1 MKRQAA
7 AVVVLYLAA
16 LVALTWPL
24 LAAAFWPEASLD
36 ELRQVFSQWLYW
48 SFVAVM
54 VAGQAALLVLP
65 VKVASR
71 RPTTH
76 RSLLWPIAVS
86 GLMMGGFVIG
96 AICAVAELF
105 QRDHAFNSSWV
116 GWSAIGA
123 GALMWAGWT
132 IVFYRMSRSTDARD
146 VVSRQCRLLLRG
158 SLLELLVAVPTH
170 IVARSR
176 DYCCAGAHTFIG
188 IALGLTVML
197 LSFGPG
203 VFLLF
208 VDRWKQL
215 HPRPAHEGPAAGR

>member
-7 AVVVLYLAA
+7 AVVLLYLAA
-16 LVALTWPL
+16 LVVLTWPVSF
-24 LAAAFWPEASLD
+24 AAFWPEASVGD
-36 ELRQVFSQWLYW
+36 LRQVFTHWLYW
-48 SFVAVM
+48 SFVGVM
-54 VAGQAALLVLP
+54 VAGQAALLLLP

-71 RPTTH
+71 RPTTR

-96 AICAVAELF
+96 AICAVAELLR
-105 QRDHAFNSSWV
+105 RDHAFNSPWL

-123 GALMWAGWT
+123 GALMWVGWT
-132 IVFYRMSRSTDARD
+132 IVFYRMSHSSEAQD

-158 SLLELLVAVPTH
+158 SFLELLIAVPTH

-176 DYCCAGAHTFIG
+176 DYCCAGAYTFIG
-188 IALGLTVML
+188 IALGLAVML

-208 VDRWKQL
+208 VDRWKQR
-215 HPRPAHEGPAAGR
+215 HPQR

>member
-7 AVVVLYLAA
+7 AVVLLYFLA
-16 LVALTWPL
+16 LITLTWPVIL
-24 LAAAFWPEASLD
+24 AAFWPAWSVD
-36 ELRQVFSQWLYW
+36 ESRRVFSESLYW

-71 RPTTH
+71 RPTTR

-105 QRDHAFNSSWV
+105 QRDDAFNSSWI

-123 GALMWAGWT
+123 GTLMWAGWT
-132 IVFYRMSRSTDARD
+132 IVFYRMSRSAEAKD

-158 SLLELLVAVPTH
+158 SFLELLVAVPTH
-170 IVARSR
+170 IVARGR
-176 DYCCAGAHTFIG
+176 DYCCAGAYTFIG

-208 VDRWKQL
+208 VDRWRQIR
-215 HPRPAHEGPAAGR
+215 PRG